1 MTGSKQ
7 TPISRLKNMVADLKK
22 MSDLPVAIGF
32 GIRSSSDVRAT
43 KEYADGAIIGTA
55 IVNLCA
61 NYGGHELQSKIT
73 ELFN

>member
-1 MTGSKQ
+1 
-7 TPISRLKNMVADLKK
+7 MVADLKK

-32 GIRSSSDVRAT
+32 GIRNSSDVRAA

-55 IVNLCA
+55 IVNLCT
-61 NYGGHELQSKIT
+61 NYGERELQSKIA

>member
-1 MTGSKQ
+1 
-7 TPISRLKNMVADLKK
+7 

-32 GIRSSSDVRAT
+32 GIRTAGDVRAT

-55 IVNLCA
+55 IVNLCT
-61 NYGGHELQSKIT
+61 NYGGRELQGKIA